1 MFHLQ
6 GKQRGKIIAVA
17 DVGSGSAGVAILRT
31 SPNGSAQILAAERLA
46 LSFEERSPEA
56 TVAGI
61 IAQVESAAQ
70 KALSA
75 YTAKGGSKQAHM
87 SSLYAVIRPPW
98 TRSKTLQA
106 VTEFQTETRI
116 EEHMIDTL
124 AKEALKT
131 DSEFDHANIIETS
144 VIRVEL
150 NGYATA
156 RPSGKHARHIAVFLI
171 ISDCDPRIRQGV
183 SEALTRTFACAA
195 PTFRSGTRALL
206 SVLRESKLLPKDCFV
221 VNMAS
226 QGTSLMGVRK
236 GVVVETS
243 LVPEGA
249 RSILRRV
256 A

>member
-6 GKQRGKIIAVA
+6 GKQRGKFIAVA

-116 EEHMIDTL
+116 EENMIDTL
-124 AKEALKT
+124 
-131 DSEFDHANIIETS
+131 SN
-144 VIRVEL
+144 
-150 NGYATA
+150 
-156 RPSGKHARHIAVFLI
+156 
-171 ISDCDPRIRQGV
+171 
-183 SEALTRTFACAA
+183 AA
-195 PTFRSGTRALL
+195 P
-206 SVLRESKLLPKDCFV
+206 
-221 VNMAS
+221 
-226 QGTSLMGVRK
+226 
-236 GVVVETS
+236 
-243 LVPEGA
+243 
-249 RSILRRV
+249 
-256 A
+256 